1 MELYRMFATEYNH
14 RSCVRIFKREQ
25 LLDHSVIAFMRK
37 YCAESY
43 KGTVVE
49 LIQYKNGKPIKR
61 VFRAEKLC

>member
-14 RSCVRIFKREQ
+14 RSCVRVFKREQ
-25 LLDHSVIAFMRK
+25 LDRSVIEFMRK

-49 LIQYKNGKPIKR
+49 LIQYKSGKPMKR
-61 VFRAEKLC
+61 VLCVEKPC